1 MKKILKKIISTM
13 LILAMVVVSMT
24 NGITKQVYAAVNQ
37 EELITNYLN
46 CSVKYLY
53 LGEQGA
59 KSYDFNI
66 KKEAKEEGATYTWY
80 VKTNKGNLDS
90 VTIDKATGIVTAKE
104 AGTAFIRCKISL
116 AGGKIL
122 RPEARV
128 TVRNNIKEVV
138 MNNLPENSTILA
150 GITYDFN
157 RSVLN
162 TNAGKGVK
170 TEDITR
176 WEISDDAAD
185 VEAATNQGVVFPIK
199 EGKFK
204 IRAVCFQ
211 SEGKYNAWIADKVA
225 NKVYITA
232 ASEWATITV
241 DSANGIAAASTQEQL
256 DKLLAAYNIDLI
268 TLCTENALK
277 FVIPKGNYIGKTLIV
292 NTPNADVENHGV
304 FKKITISAIK
314 DNTWIEYADGNI
326 VYLSD
331 EVASFVIDKDV
342 RVKQIVIDRE
352 DSRLN
357 IEINGTVDQ
366 IIVLQPAEVNFS
378 GSGGQVPVIVETT
391 AGGSA
396 ITSSMPLNLGLKAK
410 TDITLNQGA
419 EDTILDKSERNIVV
433 KIENDT
439 KKDLL
444 ISTNNIGGEAIGS
457 GKTIISKGTEN
468 LLPILTTPIVV
479 HQSSAK
485 IITATTMGTLTGGNI
500 TTVPA
505 GTKVS
510 ALKLGLTV
518 SASATAE
525 ILTGAGGTAVTNQ
538 ATTDVTATMVIRV
551 TAQDLTTAEY
561 TITMGSSAKIITA
574 TAVGTLTG
582 GNITTLPAGT
592 KVSDLKSGLT
602 VSASATAEI
611 LTGAGG
617 TAISNQATTDVTATM
632 VIRVTAQDLTTAEY
646 TITMGSSAKIITAT
660 TMGTLTGGNITTV
673 PAGTKA
679 SAIKLGLTVS
689 ASATA
694 EILTGAGGTAVT
706 NQATTDVT
714 ATMVIRVTAQDLTT
728 AEYTITMGSS
738 AKIIT
743 ATAVG
748 TLTAGNITTVP
759 AGTKVSD
766 LKSGLTVS
774 ASATEEILTGAGG
787 TAVTNQ
793 ATTDVTATMVIR
805 VTAQDLTTAEYTITM
820 GSSAKIITATA
831 VGTLTAGNITTV
843 PAGTK
848 VSALK
853 SGLTVSASATAEI
866 LTGAGGT
873 AVTNQATTDVTA
885 TMVIRVTA
893 QDLTTVEY
901 TITMGSSAKII
912 TATTMGTLTGGNITT
927 VPAGTKVSALKSGLT
942 VSASGTPEILTG
954 AGGTAVTNQATT
966 DVTATMVIR
975 VTAQDLTTAE
985 YTISIAPT
993 TAIVDVLFAASAT
1006 QLTNTNVWLTVPVG
1020 MTAWFAPT
1028 GTAVGDLVIGVT
1040 MTRAVGGATKIF
1052 APKMP
1057 GSYKLY
1063 LVDAANNIA
1072 EGTNILTVN
1081 AAQISAF
1088 DPISSVF
1095 AGTANNPT
1103 TYQILEEVGTHL
1115 PKSVSV
1121 YVGATS
1127 TTVSVPI
1134 WGWQDTDTYNPAI
1147 AASYTFTA
1155 VLGAIP
1161 TGYQYIG
1168 DSVTV
1173 EVVVGP
1179 EIFSTADGYYQ
1190 YQVDGTNITI
1200 TQYLKNDTIINIP
1213 GTIDEKT
1220 VTTIGNGA
1228 FRDKNLTNVTLPNS
1242 ITSIGTSAFNN
1253 NNLTSISIPS
1263 NVTIDTFAFISN
1275 SITSI
1280 TIGSGVTVGD
1290 SMLDGSGNNYFRI
1303 AYNLGHAGTY
1313 TKNLA
1318 DGTWAK

>member
-510 ALKLGLTV
+510 ALK
-518 SASATAE
+518 
-525 ILTGAGGTAVTNQ
+525 
-538 ATTDVTATMVIRV
+538 
-551 TAQDLTTAEY
+551 
-561 TITMGSSAKIITA
+561 
-574 TAVGTLTG
+574 
-582 GNITTLPAGT
+582 
-592 KVSDLKSGLT
+592 
-602 VSASATAEI
+602 
-611 LTGAGG
+611 
-617 TAISNQATTDVTATM
+617 
-632 VIRVTAQDLTTAEY
+632 
-646 TITMGSSAKIITAT
+646 
-660 TMGTLTGGNITTV
+660 
-673 PAGTKA
+673 
-679 SAIKLGLTVS
+679 
-689 ASATA
+689 
-694 EILTGAGGTAVT
+694 
-706 NQATTDVT
+706 
-714 ATMVIRVTAQDLTT
+714 
-728 AEYTITMGSS
+728 
-738 AKIIT
+738 
-743 ATAVG
+743 
-748 TLTAGNITTVP
+748 
-759 AGTKVSD
+759 
-766 LKSGLTVS
+766 
-774 ASATEEILTGAGG
+774 
-787 TAVTNQ
+787 
-793 ATTDVTATMVIR
+793 
-805 VTAQDLTTAEYTITM
+805 
-820 GSSAKIITATA
+820 
-831 VGTLTAGNITTV
+831 
-843 PAGTK
+843 
-848 VSALK
+848 
-853 SGLTVSASATAEI
+853 
-866 LTGAGGT
+866 
-873 AVTNQATTDVTA
+873 
-885 TMVIRVTA
+885 
-893 QDLTTVEY
+893 
-901 TITMGSSAKII
+901 
-912 TATTMGTLTGGNITT
+912 
-927 VPAGTKVSALKSGLT
+927 SGLT

-1280 TIGSGVTVGD
+1280 TIGSGVAVGD